1 MSKIFY
7 LISFIF
13 CSFFFLSACKSTEP
27 IPSYIQIQPFQF
39 LQNTRDSVTTNIRHA
54 WLFVG
59 GDFLGA
65 YALPASVPVLK
76 EGVQPLKIF
85 GGIDKD
91 GITSTPDMYP
101 FYTEHAQNVTLNAGK
116 TTNVIPK
123 IQYTNDVKNIFS
135 EDFETGNNF
144 SEDIDT
150 DKNNNLRRA
159 ETTILHK
166 KWCGNIQLDEMHPL
180 CQVASVTPLQGLR
193 ADKEIYLEMD
203 YLTEANLGVGVTGL
217 DASGI
222 RVNYFFLYLRP
233 NFAKNKVYIALSKK
247 LITVNLQQA
256 QLMFSA
262 ELPKENGSFTKT
274 KASVWLDNVKILT
287 N

>member
-7 LISFIF
+7 LLSFIF
-13 CSFFFLSACKSTEP
+13 CSFLFLSACKSTEP

-54 WLFVG
+54 WVFLG

-65 YALPASVPVLK
+65 YTLPASVPVLK
-76 EGVQPLKIF
+76 EGTQPLKIF

-91 GITSTPDMYP
+91 GIATTPDMYP
-101 FYTEHAQNVTLNAGK
+101 LYAEHTQNVTLNIGK
-116 TTNVIPK
+116 TTTIIPK
-123 IQYTNDVKNIFS
+123 IQYINTVKTIFS
-135 EDFETGNNF
+135 ENFEAGNNF
-144 SEDIDT
+144 SEDIDA
-150 DKNNNLRRA
+150 DKTTNLRRA
-159 ETTILHK
+159 ETTILYGK
-166 KWCGNIQLDEMHPL
+166 QCGNIQLDENHPL
-180 CQVASVTPLQGLR
+180 SQVAAVTPLQGLQ

-217 DASGI
+217 DASGM

-233 NFAKNKVYIALSKK
+233 NIAKNKVYIALSKK

>member
-1 MSKIFY
+1 MYKTLRLASG
-7 LISFIF
+7 
-13 CSFFFLSACKSTEP
+13 FFLYCLFFSACKSTEP
-27 IPSYIQIQPFQF
+27 IPSYIQIQPFQL
-39 LQNTRDSVTTNIRHA
+39 LQNTRDSVTSNIRHA
-54 WLFVG
+54 WVFVG

-65 YALPASVPVLK
+65 YTLPASVPVLK
-76 EGVQPLKIF
+76 EGTQPLKIS

-91 GITSTPDMYP
+91 GIAATPDIYP
-101 FYTEHAQNVTLNAGK
+101 FYTEHAQNVTLNIGK
-116 TTNVIPK
+116 TTTIIPK
-123 IQYTNDVKNIFS
+123 IQYINDVKTIFS
-135 EDFETGNNF
+135 EDFEAGNNF
-144 SEDIDT
+144 LEDIDT

-159 ETTILHK
+159 ETTILYK
-166 KWCGNIQLDEMHPL
+166 KWCGNIQLDEAHPL
-180 CQVASVTPLQGLR
+180 AQVAAVTPLQGLR

-217 DASGI
+217 DASGM

-247 LITVNLQQA
+247 LISVNLQQA

-274 KASVWLDNVKILT
+274 KANVWLDNVKILM